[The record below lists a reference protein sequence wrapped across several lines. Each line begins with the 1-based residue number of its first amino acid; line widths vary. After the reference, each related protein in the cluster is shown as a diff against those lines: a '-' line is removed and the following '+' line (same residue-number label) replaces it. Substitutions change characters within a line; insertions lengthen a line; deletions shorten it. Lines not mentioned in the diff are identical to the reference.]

1 MELNFILW
9 IYFSLMNLI
18 LQGRL
23 FYLQG
28 EKIIQFGLWMGL
40 DLSLARLL
48 SVICHKTMVPN
59 KTKTTDLLQIRRSHK
74 VLSPDICVK
83 HHQNGESQSL
93 FLLTFP

>member
-28 EKIIQFGLWMGL
+28 DKIIQFGLWMGL

-48 SVICHKTMVPN
+48 SVICHKTMIPDFLWPIQFG
-59 KTKTTDLLQIRRSHK
+59 KLKCLLKLKYSF
-74 VLSPDICVK
+74 
-83 HHQNGESQSL
+83 G
-93 FLLTFP
+93 